1 MKRFLKLIPVFV
13 LGLLSL
19 TYTGTMFGAIILSP
33 LIASEPQAKVS
44 PPSKLDVPKPTTE
57 EQSGPTVV
65 KHSKAFYAAVRM
77 QAAKHLRAD
86 GHGIL
91 ESRRLANKLTD
102 EVIDQSIPDAEAV
115 AGAKFG
121 AIGDGTIL
129 QKIIDF
135 FNSPTGKGIIDA
147 LIQILLHS
155 IVPVS
160 HQFHVQHW
168 TSSLTAWNA

>member
-1 MKRFLKLIPVFV
+1 MKRFLNLVPVFV
-13 LGLLSL
+13 LGLFGLL
-19 TYTGTMFGAIILSP
+19 YTGTMLTAIAAP
-33 LIASEPQAKVS
+33 LIASEPQVKLKPSAS
-44 PPSKLDVPKPTTE
+44 PDLPNPAPKPALADETE
-57 EQSGPTVV
+57 PVVV

-77 QAAKHLRAD
+77 HAAKQLRAE

-91 ESRRLANKLTD
+91 ESRKLANKLTD

-135 FNSPTGKGIIDA
+135 FNSPTGKSIIDA
-147 LIQILLHS
+147 LVQILLH
-155 IVPVS
+155 
-160 HQFHVQHW
+160 
-168 TSSLTAWNA
+168 